1 MKPRRKYEER
11 EKQGLK
17 ILEMYRSGDF
27 TLSSCCEANGVNYST
42 FRSWSAPTVIC
53 FEELNIDV
61 QSRLLRRG
69 FVHSVHGLLQ
79 EILLEKDYYDKEELK
94 QSARVG
100 LLKAVQGS
108 YYEEIDYITKVD
120 SNGNVVP
127 DIIIKRQLYKPPSDK
142 AIIYVLSRLDPMFM
156 KPETINVQSTNLDSF
171 LKQYENFTLEEL
183 EAESDKL
190 FKVLGVR
197 K

>member
-11 EKQGLK
+11 EKIGTQ
-17 ILEMYRSGDF
+17 ILEMYRTGQY
-27 TLSSCCEANGVNYST
+27 TLTSCCEANGVNYST

-94 QSARVG
+94 QSARIG
-100 LLKAVQGS
+100 LLKAVQGG
-108 YYEEIDYITKVD
+108 YYEEIDYITKID

-127 DIIIKRQLYKPPSDK
+127 DRIIKRQLYKPPSDK

-156 KPETINVQSTNLDSF
+156 KPETVNVQSANLDTF
-171 LKQYENFTLEEL
+171 IRQYENFTLEEL
-183 EAESDKL
+183 ESEADRQ
-190 FKVLGVR
+190 FKALGGT
-197 K
+197 